1 MSWTTESSQIMTGDE
16 VFGSD
21 GDKVGTVAEV
31 YPGYIVVEKGFFF
44 PTDYY
49 IPMSA
54 IASYDNDQ
62 VYLNL
67 AEGCGPA
74 AAAGMRS
81 PTDLETA
88 TLRHHDDHR
97 HAHRD
102 RPPGAARVATDEEI
116 RIPVMEE
123 ELTATVR
130 AQEAGAVR
138 IEKDVVTEQRT
149 LDVPVT
155 EERVRVERRVVDRPV
170 TAADADAFE
179 ETVIEVPLRTE
190 TVDVQKQARVAEE
203 VVVSK
208 EAVQRTEQVSRH
220 RAPRRGL
227 RRRGCHR
234 HRRDRGRNA
243 AIPVASPYTFLI
255 SAPRPAICRPG
266 RCVAALVRGMHGVR
280 EKAVSCAR
288 DQSARGCRLSG
299 ATVAMERLGSR
310 RRPSF

>member
-1 MSWTTESSQIMTGDE
+1 MSTGYTSRDIITGAE
-16 VFGSD
+16 VFGAD
-21 GDKVGTVAEV
+21 GDKVGTVAAV

-49 IPMSA
+49 IPISA
-54 IASYDNDQ
+54 VASYDNDQ

-67 AEGCGPA
+67 AKDA
-74 AAAGMRS
+74 ALNSGWDAQ

-88 TLRHHDDHR
+88 SYD
-97 HAHRD
+97 
-102 RPPGAARVATDEEI
+102 AAVATDAEEI
-116 RIPVMEE
+116 RVPVMEE

-130 AQEAGAVR
+130 EREAGAVR

-170 TAADADAFE
+170 SAADADAFE

-208 EAVQRTEQVSRH
+208 EAVGRTERVTDTVRKEEVFVDEDAAVDASFVDE
-220 RAPRRGL
+220 
-227 RRRGCHR
+227 
-234 HRRDRGRNA
+234 RDRG
-243 AIPVASPYTFLI
+243 
-255 SAPRPAICRPG
+255 
-266 RCVAALVRGMHGVR
+266 
-280 EKAVSCAR
+280 
-288 DQSARGCRLSG
+288 
-299 ATVAMERLGSR
+299 AT
-310 RRPSF
+310 PTI

>member
-1 MSWTTESSQIMTGDE
+1 MSTSNTSTDISTGAE

-21 GDKVGTVAEV
+21 GDKVGTVAAV

-49 IPMSA
+49 VPTSA
-54 IASYDNDQ
+54 VASYDNDQ

-67 AEGCGPA
+67 AKDA
-74 AAAGMRS
+74 ALNSGWDAQ
-81 PTDLETA
+81 PTDLETSSYDTSLA
-88 TLRHHDDHR
+88 SGSMDVDSSF
-97 HAHRD
+97 
-102 RPPGAARVATDEEI
+102 GASAAEVGTDEEI

-130 AQEAGAVR
+130 GQEAGAVR

-170 TAADADAFE
+170 SAADTDAFE
-179 ETVIEVPLRTE
+179 ETVIDVPLRSE

-208 EAVQRTEQVSRH
+208 EAVQRTERVSDTVRKEEVVVDEDAVVDASF
-220 RAPRRGL
+220 REG
-227 RRRGCHR
+227 
-234 HRRDRGRNA
+234 RDTGTTPT
-243 AIPVASPYTFLI
+243 I
-255 SAPRPAICRPG
+255 
-266 RCVAALVRGMHGVR
+266 
-280 EKAVSCAR
+280 
-288 DQSARGCRLSG
+288 
-299 ATVAMERLGSR
+299 
-310 RRPSF
+310 

>member
-1 MSWTTESSQIMTGDE
+1 MSTGYTTSDITTGAE
-16 VFGSD
+16 VYGAD
-21 GDKVGTVAEV
+21 GDKVGTVAAV

-54 IASYDNDQ
+54 VASYDNDQ

-67 AEGCGPA
+67 AKDA
-74 AAAGMRS
+74 ALNSGWDAQ

-88 TLRHHDDHR
+88 SYDTSMASGVTDVD
-97 HAHRD
+97 AGF
-102 RPPGAARVATDEEI
+102 GASTGRVATDEEI

-130 AQEAGAVR
+130 EQEAGAVR

-170 TAADADAFE
+170 SAADADAFE
-179 ETVIEVPLRTE
+179 ETVIDVPLRRE

-203 VVVSK
+203 IVVGK
-208 EAVQRTEQVSRH
+208 EAVERTERVTDTVRKEEVFVDEDAVDASFVE
-220 RAPRRGL
+220 
-227 RRRGCHR
+227 
-234 HRRDRGRNA
+234 DRETGTTPT
-243 AIPVASPYTFLI
+243 I
-255 SAPRPAICRPG
+255 
-266 RCVAALVRGMHGVR
+266 
-280 EKAVSCAR
+280 
-288 DQSARGCRLSG
+288 
-299 ATVAMERLGSR
+299 
-310 RRPSF
+310 

>member
-1 MSWTTESSQIMTGDE
+1 MSMGYTTSDITTGAE
-16 VFGSD
+16 VYGAD
-21 GDKVGTVAEV
+21 GDKVGTVAAV

-54 IASYDNDQ
+54 VASFDNDQ

-67 AEGCGPA
+67 AKDA
-74 AAAGMRS
+74 ALQSGWDAQ

-88 TLRHHDDHR
+88 SYDTSL
-97 HAHRD
+97 AT
-102 RPPGAARVATDEEI
+102 GASTARVETDEEI
-116 RIPVMEE
+116 RVPVMEE

-149 LDVPVT
+149 LEVPVT

-179 ETVIEVPLRTE
+179 ETVIDVPLRSE

-208 EAVQRTEQVSRH
+208 DAVQRTERVS
-220 RAPRRGL
+220 
-227 RRRGCHR
+227 
-234 HRRDRGRNA
+234 D
-243 AIPVASPYTFLI
+243 T
-255 SAPRPAICRPG
+255 
-266 RCVAALVRGMHGVR
+266 VRKEEVFVD
-280 EKAVSCAR
+280 E
-288 DQSARGCRLSG
+288 D
-299 ATVAMERLGSR
+299 ATVDA
-310 RRPSF
+310 SFVDDRETGTTPTI

>member
-1 MSWTTESSQIMTGDE
+1 MGTGYTSTDIITGAE

-21 GDKVGTVAEV
+21 GHKVGTVAAV

-54 IASYDNDQ
+54 VASYDNDQ

-67 AEGCGPA
+67 AKDA
-74 AAAGMRS
+74 ALNSGWDAQ
-81 PTDLETA
+81 PTDLEAASYDTSMASGFTDVDSGYGASTA
-88 TLRHHDDHR
+88 
-97 HAHRD
+97 AV
-102 RPPGAARVATDEEI
+102 GTDEEI

-130 AQEAGAVR
+130 GQEAGAVR
-138 IEKDVVTEQRT
+138 IQKDVVAEERT

-170 TAADADAFE
+170 SAADADAFE
-179 ETVIEVPLRTE
+179 ETVIDVPLRSE

-208 EAVQRTEQVSRH
+208 EAVQRTEQVGGTV
-220 RAPRRGL
+220 RREEVFVDEDATL
-227 RRRGCHR
+227 VD
-234 HRRDRGRNA
+234 DR
-243 AIPVASPYTFLI
+243 
-255 SAPRPAICRPG
+255 
-266 RCVAALVRGMHGVR
+266 
-280 EKAVSCAR
+280 E
-288 DQSARGCRLSG
+288 SG
-299 ATVAMERLGSR
+299 STS
-310 RRPSF
+310 ST